1 MRYLHLSC
9 HGNPEEVCLTI
20 DRVPFAEFGEE
31 IREYLTN
38 RRLFVSACEVVN
50 EAFAKA
56 CNPDDEC
63 YSIIGPRD
71 SIRFSDA
78 AVMWASFYH
87 LMLRDDDA
95 MKAEKIRHTLNQLET
110 LFGEKFLYL

>member
-1 MRYLHLSC
+1 MLLDHS
-9 HGNPEEVCLTI
+9 
-20 DRVPFAEFGEE
+20 
-31 IREYLTN
+31 
-38 RRLFVSACEVVN
+38 
-50 EAFAKA
+50 
-56 CNPDDEC
+56 
-63 YSIIGPRD
+63 PRD